1 MCFVYETWVITVHA
15 YKSITDY
22 DASLQQR
29 LSSHWL
35 EMFKNDNLS
44 FCISLNLYWEYI
56 YSDYKPITTWGF
68 FFLTWFKAATAV
80 GTV

>member
-1 MCFVYETWVITVHA
+1 MCFMYETLVITVHA

-22 DASLQQR
+22 DTSLQQP
-29 LSSHWL
+29 LSSYWL

-44 FCISLNLYWEYI
+44 FCVSLNLYWEYI

-68 FFLTWFKAATAV
+68 FLTWFKAATAV